1 MPKTINI
8 DIKVIR
14 DKAFGIL
21 SALEDANK
29 EYYNIEVDYS
39 EKQMDEM
46 LNHIWGLEGQLATLI
61 NELTSGR
68 VEKLEAVMMIRSQ
81 PTKIKDLISK
91 LH

>member
-14 DKAFGIL
+14 DKALGIL